1 MLYVTQ
7 SDSDCSSPACH
18 EDKGFSQDVKTP
30 LPEKAPLVDPYS
42 VIVPLLDFDWRST
55 PPVKIRPFKPMY
67 YLTMA
72 LENMPLSELIEID
85 NTFLDRLALR
95 RQITTQNPQE
105 TVACN
110 RIATPAA
117 RELYSWMLGTYLPTR
132 FPTMYEVR
140 DGSLYSKA
148 TNETLPLRSGSGMGA
163 LTALTANV
171 DTDFL
176 ILLPRTTPEGADIYH
191 LEAFATC
198 FPSGFS
204 TFSKL
209 GLPLAD
215 IHGPVPGYKDKLEK
229 SMDRFFARLEKGRC
243 VKRTNWQVTTNDVLF
258 ATVGNHMHVSSP
270 EEAESE
276 IELQRLRDEVVID
289 DCRLRCERQ
298 TLHRLPETGALVF
311 AFKTYLYTLQEV
323 KDEGLGEV
331 LAEAID
337 GLGKGS
343 VAGMEVY
350 KRGVVWGEKVKKFL
364 SS

>member
-1 MLYVTQ
+1 
-7 SDSDCSSPACH
+7 
-18 EDKGFSQDVKTP
+18 
-30 LPEKAPLVDPYS
+30 
-42 VIVPLLDFDWRST
+42 
-55 PPVKIRPFKPMY
+55 
-67 YLTMA
+67 
-72 LENMPLSELIEID
+72 LETIPLSELIEID

-95 RQITTQNPQE
+95 RQITPQHQQE

-110 RIATPAA
+110 RIAIPAA
-117 RELYSWMLGTYLPTR
+117 RELYSWILGTYLPTR
-132 FPTMYEVR
+132 FPAMYEVR

-148 TNETLPLRSGSGMGA
+148 TSELLPLRSGSGMSA
-163 LTALTANV
+163 MTALTASV

-176 ILLPRTTPEGADIYH
+176 ILLPRTTPEGAEIYH

-229 SMDRFFARLEKGRC
+229 SMDRFFSRLEKGRC

-258 ATVGNHMHVSSP
+258 ATTGNHMHVDTH
-270 EEAESE
+270 EKGDSE
-276 IELQRLRDEVVID
+276 IELQKLGDEVVID

-331 LAEAID
+331 LAEAIE

-343 VAGMEVY
+343 VSGMEVY
-350 KRGVVWGEKVKKFL
+350 KRGVVWGEKVKTFL
-364 SS
+364 RS

>member
-7 SDSDCSSPACH
+7 SDSDCFSPACH
-18 EDKGFSQDVKTP
+18 GDKGFRQDVKTP
-30 LPEKAPLVDPYS
+30 LPEKASLIDPYS
-42 VIVPLLDFDWRST
+42 VIVPLLDFDWRSA

-67 YLTMA
+67 HLTMA

-148 TNETLPLRSGSGMGA
+148 TNETLPLRSGSGMSA

-176 ILLPRTTPEGADIYH
+176 ILLPRTTPEGAEIYH

-258 ATVGNHMHVSSP
+258 ATVGNHMHVSSL
-270 EEAESE
+270 EEAESD

-343 VAGMEVY
+343 VAGIDVY

-364 SS
+364 RS